1 MKALILAAGQGIR
14 IRPADGSLP
23 KCLIAFNG
31 SDRTILDHQIESLFF
46 AGVKDIGIVVGY
58 EKNAI
63 VRHVTRRY
71 WGSLYRFKFID
82 NAEFAETNN
91 IYSLWLARNWLNG
104 DGFVCLNAAL
114 AFDPALLPPALSSA
128 SPITMIVDRAWREK
142 TMKVI
147 IAGDRVTRMGNQISR
162 KEFSAS
168 YIGITAFNSGI
179 VGRFLKRIHMLV
191 LGGYDEISLH
201 SGVQQLADRGVR
213 VGYVESSGLPWAQI
227 DDPRDLALARLFV
240 FPKLAACQLAA

>member
-1 MKALILAAGQGIR
+1 MR
-14 IRPADGSLP
+14 IRPADGSHP
-23 KCLIAFNG
+23 KCLIVFNG

-58 EKNAI
+58 EKNQI

-91 IYSLWLARNWLNG
+91 IYSLWLARNWLKG
-104 DGFVCLNAAL
+104 DSFVCLNAEV
-114 AFDPALLPPALSSA
+114 AFDPAVLPPALSSA
-128 SPITMIVDRAWREK
+128 SPITMIVDRAWRDK

-147 IAGDRVTRMGNQISR
+147 IAGDRITRMGKQISR
-162 KEFSAS
+162 KEFSAT

-179 VGRFLKRIHMLV
+179 VDQFLKRIHMLV
-191 LGGYDEISLH
+191 LGRHDQVFLH
-201 SGVQQLADRGVR
+201 SGVQQLADDGVR
-213 VGYVESSGLPWAQI
+213 VGYVETTGLPWAEI
-227 DDPRDLALARLFV
+227 DDPGDLALARLYV
-240 FPKLAACQLAA
+240 FPKLAASQLAA